1 MNPKVALIGAGVLVV
16 LVAGILLGRHF
27 SPVTHRGAMAPPAG
41 NVLEAPG
48 PQMPDAG
55 LLQAQAEPPAK
66 EPEKSPPAD
75 IIDYLKHLQRI
86 EAQRQAMQRDLTPA
100 FNAFV
105 NAVAMRATIDEQEIQ
120 QRMSAVQQA
129 PQDYSQKWANLSQ
142 LFESKQPPPACQ
154 PLHEAYRKM
163 LSATITYMTKVYLAL
178 QQAQTDPNAALQA
191 LSQMQGTASTDVDT
205 QILQANYE
213 LQQILDKY
221 DLRRYFPGFVISGD
235 GGMNLRSIF
244 GGMGGF

>member
-1 MNPKVALIGAGVLVV
+1 MNPKTALTGAGVLVV
-16 LVAGILLGRHF
+16 LIAGILLGRHF
-27 SPVTHRGAMAPPAG
+27 FPVTHREAASPPAG
-41 NVLEAPG
+41 NVLEMPT
-48 PQMPDAG
+48 PQLPNPG
-55 LLQAQAEPPAK
+55 LLQAQAEPPLQ

-105 NAVAMRATIDEQEIQ
+105 NAVAMRATIDEQEMQ
-120 QRMSAVQQA
+120 QRMSAVGQT
-129 PQDYSQKWANLSQ
+129 PQDYSQKWAQLSQ

-163 LSATITYMTKVYLAL
+163 LASTVAYMTKVYLAL
-178 QQAQTDPNAALQA
+178 EQAQTDPNTSLQA

-221 DLRRYFPGFVISGD
+221 DLHRYFPGFVISGE
-235 GGMNLRSIF
+235 GGLNLRSIV
-244 GGMGGF
+244 GG

>member
-1 MNPKVALIGAGVLVV
+1 MNPKTALIGAGVLVV
-16 LVAGILLGRHF
+16 LIAGVLMGRHF
-27 SPVTHRGAMAPPAG
+27 FPVTHREATAPSAG
-41 NVLEAPG
+41 NVL
-48 PQMPDAG
+48 QMPAPQPPDTG
-55 LLQAQAEPPAK
+55 LLQAQAEAPQQ
-66 EPEKSPPAD
+66 EPQKSPPAD

-105 NAVAMRATIDEQEIQ
+105 NAVAMRATIDEQEMQ

-129 PQDYSQKWANLSQ
+129 PQDYSQKWGQLSQ
-142 LFESKQPPPACQ
+142 LFESRTPPPACQ
-154 PLHEAYRKM
+154 PLHESYRKM
-163 LSATITYMTKVYLAL
+163 LASTIAYTTKVYLAL

-191 LSQMQGTASTDVDT
+191 LSQMQGTASTDVDA

-235 GGMNLRSIF
+235 GGLNLRSIL
-244 GGMGGF
+244 GG